1 MALAVGAPWLSS
13 QGDSMN
19 FYIRNSIT
27 KAITNQCGSVPAVIP
42 DGYECV
48 PVESVS
54 NPVFEI
60 SAAQLQAEQ
69 NADTAN
75 ESAARVEAIVGGS
88 GDQINLTAHMVRLV
102 IEAFLSTNPTQTD
115 ALQTLAGTFAVVK
128 QKHDAVLAILTER
141 DAAIAG
147 NRAPIWPGGA
157 L

>member
-1 MALAVGAPWLSS
+1 MS
-13 QGDSMN
+13 N
-19 FYIRNSIT
+19 FYIRNIVT
-27 KAITNQCGSVPAVIP
+27 KAVTNKCGSIPDTIP
-42 DGYECV
+42 DGFECV

-54 NPVFEI
+54 NPIFEV
-60 SAAQLQAEQ
+60 SAEQLRAEQ

-75 ESAARVEAIVGGS
+75 ESASRVEAIVGTT

-102 IEAFLSTNPTQTD
+102 IEAFLSTNPQQT
-115 ALQTLAGTFAVVK
+115 AAMQTLAGTFAVVK

-157 L
+157 A